1 VIDAAIFDMD
11 GTLCDVSSVRH
22 FVARPKGEKDF
33 HSFHEA
39 AAGCPPHQW
48 VLDEAHDLSNA
59 GLAILVV
66 TARSEEWAVPTLWW
80 NLLHEVP
87 FDEIFHRPRGDF
99 RKDVLVKADILA
111 DIRRRGYNPV
121 HAYDDNP
128 SIVALWESENIP
140 VTLVPGWA

>member
-1 VIDAAIFDMD
+1 MIDAAIFDMD

-22 FVARPKGEKDF
+22 FVTRPVGEKDF

-48 VLDEAHDLSNA
+48 VVDEAHDLSNA
-59 GLAILVV
+59 GVAILVV
-66 TARSEEWAVPTLWW
+66 TARSEQWAVPTLWW
-80 NLLHEVP
+80 NLLNEVP
-87 FDEIFHRPRGDF
+87 FDDIFHRPLRDF

-111 DIRRRGYNPV
+111 EIRRRGYNV
-121 HAYDDNP
+121 IHAYDDNP

-140 VTLVPGWA
+140 VTVVPGWV